1 MDSLTAFWPTFS
13 SNMTKDKTKKQSK
26 NSDSSLQ
33 ASPTEREAAVKVY
46 GMLLEGHSR
55 PEIEE
60 AIKSLYPK
68 LDTGQLVG
76 TALTAF
82 ERLTNEPPRI
92 LKGWCLEASRDL
104 YRKMLEVGDFT
115 GALRAISEAN
125 KIGEQIRQQNDD
137 DF

>member
-1 MDSLTAFWPTFS
+1 M
-13 SNMTKDKTKKQSK
+13 
-26 NSDSSLQ
+26 
-33 ASPTEREAAVKVY
+33 ASPTDKEAAVKVY

-60 AIKSLYPK
+60 AIKTLYPK
-68 LDTGQLVG
+68 LDAGQLVG

>member
-1 MDSLTAFWPTFS
+1 
-13 SNMTKDKTKKQSK
+13 MTKDKTKKPSK
-26 NSDSSLQ
+26 NSASSLT
-33 ASPTEREAAVKVY
+33 ASPTDREAAVKVY

-60 AIKSLYPK
+60 AIKTLYPK
-68 LDTGQLVG
+68 LDAGQLVG

>member
-1 MDSLTAFWPTFS
+1 M
-13 SNMTKDKTKKQSK
+13 
-26 NSDSSLQ
+26 
-33 ASPTEREAAVKVY
+33 KVY

-60 AIKSLYPK
+60 ACKSLFPK
-68 LDTGQLVG
+68 LDAGKLVG

-104 YRKMLEVGDFT
+104 YRKMLEVGDYA
-115 GALRAISEAN
+115 GALRAIAEAN

>member
-1 MDSLTAFWPTFS
+1 
-13 SNMTKDKTKKQSK
+13 
-26 NSDSSLQ
+26 
-33 ASPTEREAAVKVY
+33 
-46 GMLLEGHSR
+46 MLLEGHSR

-68 LDTGQLVG
+68 LDTGKLVG

-92 LKGWCLEASRDL
+92 LKGWCLEASRD
-104 YRKMLEVGDFT
+104 RKMLEVGDFT